1 MFFTLRTFLPSSLP
15 SFFTPFPLRPSL
27 IAIRESWNFPAFPF
41 SHDEAKKSIKFLVSL
56 PNCRHFGQLGT
67 ACTKPAKISDTNYK
81 ITLLSNDRRI
91 RKVRNV
97 LSLQCVVTR
106 APNLLYGV
114 RLYALQGVV
123 TAAQLDKM
131 YEEQTRNAFYRIDAN

>member
-1 MFFTLRTFLPSSLP
+1 MKERICGGRWRATDKGKKVGERTFGTCSRTKSNFGPTAKLSY
-15 SFFTPFPLRPSL
+15 FLRN
-27 IAIRESWNFPAFPF
+27 I
-41 SHDEAKKSIKFLVSL
+41 VSL